1 MPRSISYYE
10 ELIEALKDPLEAAP
24 YIEVVL
30 EEGDPKM
37 LSKALKNV
45 IEAQDRVDQLSEQ
58 VKQYYQKLDQML
70 EEKGE
75 IEFYCLSA
83 LLDALGLQIAVTVKS
98 V

>member
-83 LLDALGLQIAVTVKS
+83 LLDALGLQLAVTVKS

>member
-45 IEAQDRVDQLSEQ
+45 IEAQGRVDQLSEQ

-83 LLDALGLQIAVTVKS
+83 LLDALGLQIAVTVNS

>member
-1 MPRSISYYE
+1 M
-10 ELIEALKDPLEAAP
+10 EAAP

-45 IEAQDRVDQLSEQ
+45 IAAQGGVDKLSEQ
-58 VKQYYQKLDQML
+58 VKQSYNKLDQML

-83 LLDALGLQIAVTVKS
+83 LLDALGLQLAVTVKS
-98 V
+98 R

>member
-1 MPRSISYYE
+1 MHRSISYHE

-45 IEAQDRVDQLSEQ
+45 IAAQGGVDKLSEQ
-58 VKQYYQKLDQML
+58 VKQSYNKLDQML

-75 IEFYCLSA
+75 IEF
-83 LLDALGLQIAVTVKS
+83 IV
-98 V
+98 

>member
-45 IEAQDRVDQLSEQ
+45 IEAQGRVDQLSEQ